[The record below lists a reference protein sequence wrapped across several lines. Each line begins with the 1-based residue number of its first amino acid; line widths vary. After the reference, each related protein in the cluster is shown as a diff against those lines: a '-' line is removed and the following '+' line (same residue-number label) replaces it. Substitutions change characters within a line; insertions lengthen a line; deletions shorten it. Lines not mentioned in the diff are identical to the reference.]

1 MTKSKKIANQ
11 TTVEVMQELAQ
22 LMARLRSDDGCP
34 WDRKQTWQSLIPYT
48 IEEAYEVVEA
58 AESGNQDSLKDE
70 LGDLLFHVVF
80 YSRIAEENG
89 QFTVADVI
97 SGITEK
103 MIRRHPH
110 VFADKSGT
118 VKNAEEVPGL
128 WEEIKRKE
136 REEKNN
142 NTPDNQEADEKPV
155 SIFDD
160 INSRVPALLWASKVQ
175 RKMGQVGFD
184 WTDADGVVE
193 KVHEEMEELDNAIKS
208 DDHAAMVEEIGD
220 TLFTMVNL
228 SRHLKINPETALRQ
242 ATHKFQNRFRFME
255 AELHNQGRSAQDASL
270 EELENLW
277 QESKNHKKTTP
288 TIGQGPTS

>member
-1 MTKSKKIANQ
+1 MIKSKKTANN
-11 TTVEVMQELAQ
+11 TTVEAMLELAQ
-22 LMARLRSDDGCP
+22 VMARLRSEDGCP
-34 WDRKQTWQSLIPYT
+34 WDRKQTWHSLIPYT

-58 AESGNQDSLKDE
+58 AESGNPTSLKDE

-89 QFTVADVI
+89 LFDIADVI
-97 SGITEK
+97 TGITEK
-103 MIRRHPH
+103 MVRRHPH
-110 VFADKSGT
+110 VFSDKSGT
-118 VKNAEEVPGL
+118 VKNADEVPGL
-128 WEEIKRKE
+128 WEEIKRQE
-136 REEKNN
+136 REEKNR
-142 NTPDNQEADEKPV
+142 TATDKQKDNGKPV

-184 WTDADGVVE
+184 WSDADGVVE
-193 KVHEEMEELDNAIKS
+193 KVHEEIEELEKARKN

-220 TLFTMVNL
+220 TIFTMVNL

-255 AELHNQGRSAQDASL
+255 AELHNQGRSTQDASL
-270 EELENLW
+270 EELEKLW
-277 QESKNHKKTTP
+277 QESKTSKK
-288 TIGQGPTS
+288 

>member
-1 MTKSKKIANQ
+1 MPK
-11 TTVEVMQELAQ
+11 
-22 LMARLRSDDGCP
+22 R
-34 WDRKQTWQSLIPYT
+34 
-48 IEEAYEVVEA
+48 
-58 AESGNQDSLKDE
+58 
-70 LGDLLFHVVF
+70 F
-80 YSRIAEENG
+80 
-89 QFTVADVI
+89 
-97 SGITEK
+97 
-103 MIRRHPH
+103 
-110 VFADKSGT
+110 
-118 VKNAEEVPGL
+118 PGL

-136 REEKNN
+136 REEKNQK
-142 NTPDNQEADEKPV
+142 TPLTSQETDDKPV

-184 WTDADGVVE
+184 WADADGVVE
-193 KVHEEMEELDNAIKS
+193 KVHEEIEELENARKS

-277 QESKNHKKTTP
+277 QESKTTKK
-288 TIGQGPTS
+288 